1 MNLIKLKLI
10 NIVFKFNKMI
20 YINKNRGYT
29 NDKNLLKHSKELDA
43 MEKNCKDK
51 GITLI
56 ALVVTT
62 LFSYDEFIK
71 SSNNKGF
78 LLQTI

>member
-56 ALVVTT
+56 ALVVTIV
-62 LFSYDEFIK
+62 LNSLRYGRKKECI
-71 SSNNKGF
+71 
-78 LLQTI
+78 I